1 MNEIRILT
9 GLAAL
14 ALTASAYAFD
24 GVWVNGET
32 SAKQAWRTVGNWT
45 DSSGA
50 PATDFPKA
58 AGDTAMLTA
67 PSDYQLQTIYTGGS
81 DSNGYGLTL
90 DAVTGSAQHT
100 INFGD
105 KETLAYTSQN
115 YHYLTSDQK
124 LTLTDPSDFFGYWA
138 NNIGRLFFSL
148 KATAQNTPVL
158 HALSLAGRP
167 GVEVPTAGT
176 TAVIGNVYESGALV
190 KTGSGELRIDTLDS
204 EDNTIYV
211 NAGSLTLGGES
222 EADVVALLQRAAVRF
237 DASATNTLVTQAG
250 ADGLT
255 AVTRWNDANG
265 SSLYAI
271 QAAYP
276 GSAPFLSFTRA
287 PFLSAARS
295 PTGLP
300 YVDFGARLASDVAE
314 LGPTNCNLRLTAR
327 LTKVREI
334 FIAADYPKSMIGCTA
349 VGDMD
354 SYHLV
359 PDTTYDQFVQ
369 FGGGDKQ
376 YNRTTKGDL
385 TLNCTKVTC
394 DGCKPS
400 TVSGLNVLSISP
412 LADVAV
418 QTLGTG
424 CCRTDFNGGLRLG
437 EAIVFTNVLSR
448 AERTMLNRYL
458 MRKWKGQE
466 ADRMAGNVFV
476 ATANT
481 PIGVPADRTAHVAE
495 VVATAGTLTKIGDG
509 TLVIDR
515 LSPATAKIVVKGGSV
530 KVNPSAAP
538 EKQVRGTPYIWL
550 DAQKI
555 ADSGKAKFDGNPTNY
570 VHSWVDCREGVTTA
584 ATGIYSTAPRMA
596 YVEEDAVGPDL
607 PAVSFGLKAWGNHS
621 HMQFPNWNNGAARA
635 GFAVVRPLA
644 TNVEMPLF
652 GSAMLGTIREI
663 GRIAHRNTVQPNLT
677 TARWAIN
684 GTPVDPMAALP
695 ELSQNKDFF
704 LISFTADRA
713 INTGGIAGQRTT
725 ATGAYMD
732 ECGGWEVAEMI
743 VYNTALTEDERR
755 DTEAYLLDKW
765 LKKDHPAASAFVSA
779 IEYAADAE
787 QVVDTDEDLAVG
799 QVKGHEGAFVK
810 RGSGTASVASL
821 EGVDAVEVE
830 GGSLTVTLP
839 QKPLD
844 DFSPISHFDAMQT
857 STLTWDVPAGGGV
870 TNVTDW
876 RSTVGT
882 RVAKSEAHYYG
893 NTPLGGI
900 VDPTLKTVQI
910 GSSDKPT
917 ISFGDLAKNGS
928 PSPDA
933 AAMRFSTGMSGILEL
948 HEIVSDTS
956 TKTDKECL
964 FDNFNA
970 VVWLRGV
977 GTKLFD
983 TNYGYTYKQVLAGYI
998 AVDGEEKAASYNLP
1012 SGFHLVS
1019 VAPTSTVSTT
1029 GMANDR
1035 FGLMGGLNISEYI
1048 AFSRTLTDKERDYV
1062 QKFLMAK
1069 WFDSEM
1075 PSWPFA
1081 YDSLSIAAGSTM
1093 SFVGAAAVT
1102 VPSISGGGTLDA
1114 KSVDGVSALNF
1125 TYTDRETWDS
1135 LTLKGDVMFADTVVV
1150 TVTAA
1155 DSKRVKKGEYKLLTV
1170 EDADALA
1177 IKTLQL
1183 NLVNFPVG
1191 RVDASLV
1198 RDGNALVLKIEPHG
1212 LAVIIR

>member
-1 MNEIRILT
+1 MNAMRILVGFT
-9 GLAAL
+9 AL
-14 ALTASAYAFD
+14 AVTTGAYALD

-50 PATDFPKA
+50 PAADFPKA
-58 AGDTAMLTA
+58 AGDTATLTA
-67 PSDYQLQTIYTGGS
+67 PSDYRLQTIYTGGN

-90 DAVTGSAQHT
+90 DSVSGSAQHT

-105 KETLAYTSQN
+105 SQTLGYTSQN

-124 LTLTDPSDFFGYWA
+124 LTLTDPSNFFGYWA

-176 TAVIGNVYESGALV
+176 TAVVGNVYESGALV
-190 KTGSGELRIDTLDS
+190 KTGNGELRIDTLDS
-204 EDNTIYV
+204 GKDTIFV
-211 NAGSLTLGGES
+211 NAGSLTFGGENDA
-222 EADVVALLQRAAVRF
+222 EVVALLQRAAVRF
-237 DASATNTLVTQAG
+237 DASATNTLETQEG

-265 SSLYAI
+265 GTLYAYP
-271 QAAYP
+271 AAYP
-276 GSAPFLSFTRA
+276 GSGMFLSFVRA

-300 YVDFGARLASDVAE
+300 YVDFGARRASDVDE

-327 LTKVREI
+327 LTNVREI

-354 SYHLV
+354 TYHLV
-359 PDTTYDQFVQ
+359 PDLTYDQFVQ

-376 YNRTTKGDL
+376 YNRTTQGDL

-448 AERTMLNRYL
+448 AERTLLNRYL
-458 MRKWKGQE
+458 MRKWKGQG

-481 PIGVPADRTAHVAE
+481 PIGVPADRSAHVAE
-495 VVATAGTLTKIGDG
+495 VVATAGTLTKTGGG

-515 LSPATAKIVVKGGSV
+515 LSPATAKIVVQGGSV
-530 KVNPSAAP
+530 KVNPTAAP
-538 EKQVRGTPYIWL
+538 VKQVRGTPYIWL
-550 DAQKI
+550 DAKKI

-570 VHSWVDCREGVTTA
+570 VHSWIDCREGVTTA

-596 YVEEDAVGPDL
+596 YVEEDAVGPGL

-621 HMQFPNWNNGAARA
+621 HMQFPNWTSGSARA

-644 TNVEMPLF
+644 TNVDMPLF
-652 GSAMLGTIREI
+652 GSSMLGTMREV
-663 GRIAHRNTVQPNLT
+663 GRIAHRNTIQPNLT

-684 GTPVDPMAALP
+684 GTPVDPLAVLP
-695 ELSQNKDFF
+695 ELTQNQDFF

-713 INTGGIAGQRTT
+713 INTGGIAGQRTDT
-725 ATGAYMD
+725 TTYPN

-743 VYNTALTEDERR
+743 VYNTALTEEERR

-765 LKKDHPAASAFVSA
+765 LKKDHPVASAFVGA

-787 QVVDTDEDLAVG
+787 QVVDTDENVAIG

-810 RGSGTASVASL
+810 RGSGAASVASL

-844 DFSPISHFDAMQT
+844 DFSPISHFDAMQI
-857 STLTWDVPAGGGV
+857 STLTWNVPEGGSV

-876 RSTVGT
+876 KSTVGT
-882 RVAKSEAHYYG
+882 RVAKSEAKYYG
-893 NTPLGGI
+893 KDNCGGI
-900 VDPTLKTVQI
+900 VDPTLKSVQI
-910 GSSDKPT
+910 GSSEKPT
-917 ISFGDLAKNGS
+917 ISFGDVGKTAAPVS
-928 PSPDA
+928 DA
-933 AAMRFSTGMSGILEL
+933 AAMRFNTGMSGILEL
-948 HEIVSDTS
+948 HEIVADSS

-964 FDNFNA
+964 FDNYNQI
-970 VVWLRGV
+970 VWLRGV

-1012 SGFHLVS
+1012 SGFHLLS
-1019 VAPTSTVSTT
+1019 VAPTSTVATT
-1029 GMANDR
+1029 GFANDR
-1035 FGLMGGLNISEYI
+1035 FCLMGGLNISEYI
-1048 AFSRTLTDKERDYV
+1048 AFGRTLNAKERDYV

-1069 WFDSEM
+1069 WFDAEM

-1081 YDSLSIAAGSTM
+1081 YDSLSIAAGATM
-1093 SFVGAAAVT
+1093 SFDGAAAVT

-1135 LTLKGDVMFADTVVV
+1135 LTLKGDVTFADTVTV

-1155 DSKRVKKGEYKLLTV
+1155 DPKRVKKGEYTLLTV
-1170 EDADALA
+1170 EDADTVEIPA
-1177 IKTLQL
+1177 LQL
-1183 NLVNFPVG
+1183 NLVNFPTG
-1191 RVDASLV
+1191 RVVTSLV
-1198 RDGNALVLKIEPHG
+1198 KVGNALVLKIEPHG
-1212 LAVIIR
+1212 LSVIIR